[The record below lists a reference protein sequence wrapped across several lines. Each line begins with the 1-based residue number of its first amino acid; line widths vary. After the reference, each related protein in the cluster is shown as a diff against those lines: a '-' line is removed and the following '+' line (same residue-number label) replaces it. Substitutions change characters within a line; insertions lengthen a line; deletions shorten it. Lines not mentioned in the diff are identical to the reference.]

1 MKLDQLEK
9 FIDAGYT
16 KEEILALEKPAEEPK
31 EDSAEE
37 KAKADENAPKHAK
50 ANVDLDVFNNLTDI
64 IDNLSKKVNELD
76 ASIKKGNI
84 LNSNLDLPK
93 EQKAEDVLAS
103 ILQFN
108 KREE

>member
-1 MKLDQLEK
+1 MKLEQLEK

-16 KEEILALEKPAEEPK
+16 KDEILALENPAEEVETP
-31 EDSAEE
+31 AEE
-37 KAKADENAPKHAK
+37 KAKAEESAPKHAK
-50 ANVDLDVFNNLTDI
+50 ADVNLDVFNNLTEI
-64 IDNLSKKVNELD
+64 IDSLSKKVNELD

-84 LNSNLDLPK
+84 LNSNLELPK

-103 ILQFN
+103 ILQLN

>member
-1 MKLDQLEK
+1 MKLEQLEK

-16 KEEILALEKPAEEPK
+16 KDEILALETPAEEDKAP
-31 EDSAEE
+31 AVEE
-37 KAKADENAPKHAK
+37 AKAEENAPKHAK
-50 ANVDLDVFNNLTDI
+50 ADVNLDVFNNLTEI
-64 IDNLSKKVNELD
+64 IKSLSKKVNELD

-84 LNSNLDLPK
+84 LNSNLDLPI